1 MLLRC
6 ESSATQRRFR
16 SKVEANFRIFDVKI
30 IREQMGELSECS
42 FERELARIQLG
53 KGSLGKL
60 IDIVW

>member
-1 MLLRC
+1 
-6 ESSATQRRFR
+6 
-16 SKVEANFRIFDVKI
+16 
-30 IREQMGELSECS
+30 MGELSECS